1 MLILTNPPA
10 SEALYTACS
19 VTVNGIPA
27 KTPAA
32 RVSAM
37 PYNTSWPGMQRPI
50 DQTELAP
57 VLSFS
62 ADEAVTV
69 TVTYET
75 APAEVLV
82 RPLSKGVT
90 AEVKGSTATITL
102 TTPGA
107 YTVEADGFHNALHIF
122 FDPVKDFGPCAEGM
136 ETVLRY
142 GAGVHE
148 IGDVEIFSNTAV
160 ILDRNAVIYGSF
172 TAVNAENIAFC
183 GYGVV
188 DGSRE
193 KRVSGDDLLPLNYY
207 GRIPTEREEFF
218 SYLKENRVLKGIL
231 RFYRCRNIRVEGVT
245 LRDASTFALIP
256 AQCEDMVID
265 NIKTIGMWRYNADG
279 IDLFNCRRVVIRSC
293 FLRDFDDCI
302 VLKGIAG
309 WDEWDMEHI
318 LVENC
323 VTWCDW
329 GRNLEIG
336 AETNAP
342 AYHDI
347 LFRNCDCIHGST
359 VFCDIQHHNRAD
371 VFDVTFENIRCEYT
385 KYQLPD
391 TYQHDMNA
399 PFTPATPTR
408 HPYLLAAPILKMGLF
423 AKDVLSGRIHDVTFR
438 NIQILTDAEG
448 LPKPAVQFVGL
459 DAEHTVENVTVD
471 GVWRD
476 GVRLD
481 KDGLEWQTNE
491 FVRDIRF
498 LTEGE

>member
-10 SEALYTACS
+10 SEALYTRIS
-19 VTVNGIPA
+19 VSVNGTPV

-37 PYNTSWPGMQRPI
+37 PYNTPWPGMQRPL

-57 VLSFS
+57 VLFIS

-75 APAEVLV
+75 PPAEVLV
-82 RPLSKGVT
+82 RPLSKGIAAQVQ
-90 AEVKGSTATITL
+90 GSTATLTL
-102 TTPGA
+102 TTPGT
-107 YTVEADGFHNALHIF
+107 YTVEADGFHEALHIF
-122 FDPVKDFGPCAEGM
+122 FDPVTDFEAYAKGAG
-136 ETVLRY
+136 TVLRY

-148 IGDVEIFSNTAV
+148 IGRVELFSDTTV
-160 ILDRNAVIYGSF
+160 IIDRDAVIYGSF
-172 TAVNAENIAFC
+172 IALDAENITVC
-183 GYGVV
+183 GYGVI

-193 KRVSGDDLLPLNYY
+193 ERVSGDNLLPLNYY
-207 GRIPTEREEFF
+207 GKIPTEREAFF
-218 SYLKENRVLKGIL
+218 SYLKEIRVLDGIL
-231 RFYRCRNIRVEGVT
+231 RFYRCKNIRVEGVT

-256 AQCEDMVID
+256 ANCDGVVID

-279 IDLFNCRRVVIRSC
+279 IDLFNCRNTVIRNC

-309 WDEWDMEHI
+309 WDEWDMENI

-359 VFCDIQHHNRAD
+359 VFCDIQHHNRAEIYG
-371 VFDVTFENIRCEYT
+371 VTFEDIRCEYT

-391 TYQHDMNA
+391 TLQTDMTA
-399 PFTPATPTR
+399 PFTPATPAR
-408 HPYLLAAPILKMGLF
+408 YPFLLAAPIFRSGLF
-423 AKDVLSGRIHDVTFR
+423 AKDGLNGCIHDITFR
-438 NIQILTDAEG
+438 NIRILTDADD
-448 LPKPAVQFVGL
+448 LPKPAVWIVGV
-459 DAEHTVENVTVD
+459 DEAHNVKDMTMD
-471 GVWRD
+471 GIYRD
-476 GVRLD
+476 GKRLA
-481 KDGLEWQTNE
+481 KDEMDWQINE

>member
-19 VTVNGIPA
+19 VTVNGIPV
-27 KTPAA
+27 KTTAV

-62 ADEAVTV
+62 SDEAVTV
-69 TVTYET
+69 TVTYEN

-82 RPLSKGVT
+82 RPLSKGIT
-90 AEVKGSTATITL
+90 AEVKGNTATLTITI
-102 TTPGA
+102 PGA

-122 FDPVKDFGPCAEGM
+122 FDPVKDFESCAEGM

-142 GAGVHE
+142 GAGIHE
-148 IGDVEIFSNTAV
+148 VGDVEIFSNTAI
-160 ILDRNAVIYGSF
+160 ILDRDAVVYGSF
-172 TAVNAENIAFC
+172 TAVNAENVTVC
-183 GYGVV
+183 GYGVL

-193 KRVSGDDLLPLNYY
+193 IRDDNTLLLPYDYDAPIPADREGFWKFMTDTRSLN
-207 GRIPTEREEFF
+207 
-218 SYLKENRVLKGIL
+218 GIL
-231 RFYRCRNIRVEGVT
+231 RFYRCNNVRVEGVT
-245 LRDASTFALIP
+245 LRDAATFALIP
-256 AQCEDMVID
+256 ANCEDMVID
-265 NIKTIGMWRYNADG
+265 NIKTIGMWRYNSDG
-279 IDLFNCRRVVIRSC
+279 IDLFNCRNVVIRNC

-302 VLKGIAG
+302 VLKGIGG
-309 WDEWDMEHI
+309 WDEWSMEHI

-359 VFCDIQHHNRAD
+359 AFCDIQHHNRAEI
-371 VFDVTFENIRCEYT
+371 FDVTFEDIRCEYT

-399 PFTPATPTR
+399 PFTPTTPTR
-408 HPYLLAAPILKMGLF
+408 HPFLLAAPIFRSGLF
-423 AKDVLSGRIHDVTFR
+423 AKDGLNGRTHDVTFR

-448 LPKPAVQFVGL
+448 LPKPAVWMQGV
-459 DAEHTVENVTVD
+459 DETHNVTDITVD
-471 GVWRD
+471 GVYRD
-476 GVRLD
+476 GVRLG
-481 KDGLEWQTNE
+481 KDEIEWNTNE
-491 FVRDIRF
+491 FVSNIQF
-498 LTEGE
+498 S

>member
-27 KTPAA
+27 KTTAA

-62 ADEAVTV
+62 SDETVTV

-82 RPLSKGVT
+82 RPLSKSVT
-90 AEVKGSTATITL
+90 AEVKGSTATLTL

-122 FDPVKDFGPCAEGM
+122 FDPVKDFEPCASGM

-142 GAGVHE
+142 GAGIHE
-148 IGDVEIFSNTAV
+148 VGDVEIFSNTAI
-160 ILDRNAVIYGSF
+160 ILDRDAVVYGSF
-172 TAVNAENIAFC
+172 TAVNAENVTVC
-183 GYGVV
+183 GYGVI

-193 KRVSGDDLLPLNYY
+193 LRDDHTPLLPYDYDGPIPADREAFWQFMADTRCLN
-207 GRIPTEREEFF
+207 
-218 SYLKENRVLKGIL
+218 GIL

-256 AQCEDMVID
+256 ANCEDMVID
-265 NIKTIGMWRYNADG
+265 NLKTIGMWRYNSDG
-279 IDLFNCRRVVIRSC
+279 IDLFNCRRVVIRNC

-302 VLKGIAG
+302 VLKGIKG
-309 WDEWDMEHI
+309 WDEWSMEHI

-342 AYHDI
+342 TYRDI
-347 LFRNCDCIHGST
+347 VFRDCDCIHGST
-359 VFCDIQHHNRAD
+359 AFCDIQHHNSAD
-371 VFDVTFENIRCEYT
+371 IYDVTFEDIRCEYT

-408 HPYLLAAPILKMGLF
+408 HPILLAAPIFRSGLF
-423 AKDVLSGRIHDVTFR
+423 AKDGLNGRTHDVTFR

-448 LPKPAVQFVGL
+448 LPRPAVWIVGV
-459 DAEHTVENVTVD
+459 DEEHNVTDITVD
-471 GVWRD
+471 GVYRD
-476 GVRLD
+476 GVKLE
-481 KDGLEWQTNE
+481 KDEIEWNVNE
-491 FVRDIRF
+491 FVSDIQF
-498 LTEGE
+498 I

>member
-1 MLILTNPPA
+1 MLILTSPPA
-10 SEALYTACS
+10 SEVLYTACS
-19 VTVNGIPA
+19 VTVNGISA
-27 KTPAA
+27 KTSAA

-37 PYNTSWPGMQRPI
+37 PYNTVWPGMQRPI

-69 TVTYET
+69 TVTYENT
-75 APAEVLV
+75 PSEVLV
-82 RPLSKGVT
+82 RPLSRGVKAT
-90 AEVKGSTATITL
+90 VQGNTATLTL

-122 FDPVKDFGPCAEGM
+122 FDPVKDFEGCAAGM
-136 ETVLRY
+136 DTVLRF

-148 IGDVEIFSNTAV
+148 VGDTEIFSNTAIIV
-160 ILDRNAVIYGSF
+160 DRDAVVYGSF
-172 TAVNAENIAFC
+172 TAVNAENITVC
-183 GYGVV
+183 GYGVL

-193 KRVSGDDLLPLNYY
+193 VRDDHTLLLPYDYDAPVPADREGFWKFMADTRSLN
-207 GRIPTEREEFF
+207 
-218 SYLKENRVLKGIL
+218 GIL
-231 RFYRCRNIRVEGVT
+231 RFYRCKNIRVEGVT
-245 LRDASTFALIP
+245 LRDAATFAMIP
-256 AQCEDMVID
+256 ANCDGIVID
-265 NIKTIGMWRYNADG
+265 NVKTIGMWRYNSDG
-279 IDLFNCRRVVIRSC
+279 IDLFNCRNVTVKNC

-302 VLKGIAG
+302 VLKGIKG
-309 WDEWDMEHI
+309 WDAWSMEHI
-318 LVENC
+318 FVENC

-342 AYHDI
+342 AYRDI
-347 LFRNCDCIHGST
+347 TFRNCDCIHGST
-359 VFCDIQHHNRAD
+359 IYCDIQHHNYAEIY
-371 VFDVTFENIRCEYT
+371 DVTFEDIRCEYT

-391 TYQHDMNA
+391 TYQHDMTV

-408 HPYLLAAPILKMGLF
+408 HPILLATPIFRSGLF
-423 AKDVLSGRIHDVTFR
+423 AKDGLNGRIHDITFR

-448 LPKPAVQFVGL
+448 LPRPVVQFVGL

-491 FVRDIRF
+491 FATDIHF
-498 LTEGE
+498 VEEE